1 MNIPNKITVARLII
15 VIILIAVLAFPYHLV
30 GIAIPVYGPD
40 VNLIYIIGAALFLVA
55 SLTDFLDGYIARK
68 YDMITNFGK
77 FMDPVAD
84 KVLIDA
90 SLIFLM
96 VLPAWVPS
104 GQLTIMPLIVIV
116 FIARDLIVDAM
127 RLVASNKKIVVA
139 ANSFGKL
146 KTVAQMV
153 AVTFVFLNDWPFS
166 FLNLPPYLRVTD
178 FLLYIAALLSIL
190 SGVIYIVQNRK
201 VFAD

>member
-1 MNIPNKITVARLII
+1 MNLPNKITVARLILT
-15 VIILIAVLAFPYHLV
+15 IILIGFLAIPYDAF
-30 GIAIPVYGPD
+30 GWTIPVYNGG
-40 VNLIYIIGAALFLVA
+40 VNLIYVIGAALFLVA

-68 YDMITNFGK
+68 YDLITNFGK

-90 SLIFLM
+90 SLLFLM
-96 VLPAWVPS
+96 VKPSWVNPD
-104 GQLTIMPLIVIV
+104 QVTILPLIVIV

-139 ANSFGKL
+139 ANIFGKL
-146 KTVAQMV
+146 KTVAQMI

-166 FLNLPPYLRVTD
+166 FLNLPTYLRVTD
-178 FLLYIAALLSIL
+178 FLLYIAAALSIL
-190 SGVIYIVQNRK
+190 SGVIYIYQNRK